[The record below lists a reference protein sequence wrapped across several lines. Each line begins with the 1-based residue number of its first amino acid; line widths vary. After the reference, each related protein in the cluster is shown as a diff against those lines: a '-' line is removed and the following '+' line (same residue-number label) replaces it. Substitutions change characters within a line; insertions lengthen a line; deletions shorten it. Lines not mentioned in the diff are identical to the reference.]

1 MGRAGDIVRLLLLNG
16 EKMKLDLLTA
26 MDIMDEVLQENT
38 TTIELM
44 AMLPLLVMGW
54 MLTQL
59 LEWIF
64 GASRRE
70 QSARHDVGGSTVVF
84 LGVFFG

>member
-1 MGRAGDIVRLLLLNG
+1 
-16 EKMKLDLLTA
+16 MKLDLLTA

-54 MLTQL
+54 MMTQL

-70 QSARHDVGGSTVVF
+70 QSARHDVGGPTVVF
-84 LGVFFG
+84 PVIFPVIEAHG